1 MTEPFTLLQD
11 ITSYTVHYKPKDSKV
26 ALWDCPKV
34 IRDAANGKPP
44 EVRLFK
50 ALEVLR
56 DAWPLMLGFG
66 IFFNGLWPSIWGLVP
81 AIAHNPFARLFATVS
96 PVLLFP
102 LVVANESRRDY
113 GRDKEIVDA
122 YAANPELF
130 RDEIYKAA
138 VNRLPYLDFAGKH
151 RSVQDGAKVGQF
163 ESGVI
168 EALRKLGIRQETTV
182 ANRGRPFLIHQ
193 YELTE
198 LKWGRWENGDTKNYV
213 VDIAI
218 LWPERRIK
226 FDIEVDDP
234 SHKTGTRP
242 LKDHNRD
249 ELLTERGWFTRR
261 LNHKFLADQA
271 KAAKALQ
278 DIVGMIYFFAKY
290 ANEEPIDFGF
300 KVTAGAQNQRFRKK
314 ERGKKLKRA
323 VVVSAARSHGG
334 TSK

>member
-1 MTEPFTLLQD
+1 VTEPFTLLQD
-11 ITSYTVHYKPKDSKV
+11 ITTYTVHYKPRDSKV

-66 IFFNGLWPSIWGLVP
+66 VFFNGLWPTIWGLVP
-81 AIAHNPFARLFATVS
+81 AIAHNPLARLFAS
-96 PVLLFP
+96 IAPLILFP
-102 LVVANESRRDY
+102 ILVAHESRRDY
-113 GRDKEIVDA
+113 GRDKEIFDA

-151 RSVQDGAKVGQF
+151 RPVQNCTKVGQF
-163 ESGVI
+163 EADVI
-168 EALRKLGIRQETTV
+168 EVLRKLGIRQETTV
-182 ANRGRPFLIHQ
+182 ANRGRPYLIHQ

-198 LKWGRWENGDTKNYV
+198 LNWGKWENGDSKNYV
-213 VDIAI
+213 MDIAI

-242 LKDHNRD
+242 LKDRNRD
-249 ELLTERGWFTRR
+249 EVLTARGWFTRR

-271 KAAKALQ
+271 KTAKALQ

-290 ANEEPIDFGF
+290 ANEEPIDLGF
-300 KVTAGAQNQRFRKK
+300 KVTARAQNQRFRKK
-314 ERGKKLKRA
+314 EKVERSERA
-323 VVVSAARSHGG
+323 VIVPTTHGHIG
-334 TSK
+334 TGK